1 RWPHPRPR
9 ARRKVTARRPAPAPR
24 RGGATRPAYTAIPRV
39 TRNEP
44 ARAIRAAPLAPGGP
58 RRAGAPAAS
67 GPGEAARAGRAR
79 RRGRAGRAPASGG
92 VAWLGAGVLRARGW
106 FNFEPSHPDPDS
118 TLPLASTGRR
128 TLNRRRPAAAL
139 THRRE
144 RDHGRAH
151 AHRHLRLHLV
161 RRGQPVHPR

>member
-1 RWPHPRPR
+1 
-9 ARRKVTARRPAPAPR
+9 
-24 RGGATRPAYTAIPRV
+24 AYTAIPRV

-58 RRAGAPAAS
+58 RRVGSAGR
-67 GPGEAARAGRAR
+67 ERAGR
-79 RRGRAGRAPASGG
+79 GTASGG

-161 RRGQPVHPR
+161 RRGQPVHPRRLHAVRPERVHAPAAVHA